1 MTLSL
6 DAPVAARRTFARVDL
21 DAVARNYRQIEDAA
35 GVTAGVTIVAVV
47 KADAY
52 GHGAVEVARALH
64 QAGARHFAVASIEEG
79 IELRGGGIDGEIL
92 VLGGLQRGESEAARA
107 HRLTPFIHDVQQLAR
122 WGAEAARAGARLPF
136 HIEIDTGMERL
147 GFGER
152 DVGDLAQHLDQA
164 AHLRLE
170 GIGTH
175 LAAAEDFD
183 SPQTEEQSRRFQAI
197 VADLAAHGIRPKYVH
212 IANSAAV
219 AFRPELDFGPGSDLH
234 PEVNFNMVR
243 PGLALYGYLSRTIGK
258 APASRLALKPTLE
271 WKARLVAIRD
281 VPSGARL
288 GYHGTHFAFDPMRV
302 GVVSIGYADGF
313 SRRMSNGGQ
322 VVVRAKRC
330 PVVGLVSMDLT
341 MVDLSEVPEASV
353 DDEVTLIG
361 PSINACEMATR
372 CGTIPYE
379 VLCGISKRVPR
390 VY

>member
-1 MTLSL
+1 MTLSF
-6 DAPVAARRTFARVDL
+6 DVAVAARRTLARVDL

-35 GVTAGVTIVAVV
+35 GVAAGVTIVAVV

-79 IELRGGGIDGEIL
+79 IELRGGGIEGEIL
-92 VLGGLQRGESEAARA
+92 VLGGLQRGESEGAQSY
-107 HRLTPFIHDVQQLAR
+107 RLTPFIHDLQQLAR
-122 WGAEAARAGARLPF
+122 WEAEAAGAGARLPL
-136 HIEIDTGMERL
+136 HIEIDTGLERL

-152 DVGDLAQHLDQA
+152 EIGDLSQHLDQA
-164 AHLRLE
+164 AHIRLA
-170 GIGTH
+170 GMGTH

-183 SPQTEEQSRRFQAI
+183 SPQTEEQCRRFQAI
-197 VADLAAHGIRPKYVH
+197 VADLALRGIRPKFVH
-212 IANSAAV
+212 IANSATIAYRPDLAV
-219 AFRPELDFGPGSDLH
+219 SPGPDLN

-258 APASRLALKPTLE
+258 APASRLALKPALE

-302 GVVSIGYADGF
+302 GVVSVGYADGF
-313 SRRMSNGGQ
+313 NRRMSNGGQ
-322 VVVRAKRC
+322 VVVREKRC

-341 MVDLSEVPEASV
+341 MVDLSEVPEV
-353 DDEVTLIG
+353 GVGDEVTLIG
-361 PSINACEMATR
+361 QSIDAQEMATR